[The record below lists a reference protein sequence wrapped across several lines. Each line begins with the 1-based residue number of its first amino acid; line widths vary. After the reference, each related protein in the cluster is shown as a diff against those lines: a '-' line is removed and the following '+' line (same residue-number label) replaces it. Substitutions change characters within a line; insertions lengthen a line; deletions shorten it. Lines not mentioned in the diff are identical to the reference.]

1 MKLKIINITCA
12 SIVMTGEKNDNGY
25 KINNKATDLHKTW
38 YLNTAIIEKE
48 WITDDDKNSFGD
60 IEKGFAN
67 SLGLVQKENRISG
80 PIKGSDA
87 EL

>member
-1 MKLKIINITCA
+1 MMKLKTINIICA

-48 WITDDDKNSFGD
+48 WIIKLKSDIFDGPKNLLPLVES
-60 IEKGFAN
+60 I
-67 SLGLVQKENRISG
+67 SL
-80 PIKGSDA
+80 
-87 EL
+87 